1 MKPSVLFLLFSLF
14 CSISASP
21 LAQDE
26 FFEDEPAPFSLTT
39 KVMEGDASFSNA
51 NSEFQITASDGAVI
65 RYDSGFDI
73 PAGETVRFIQPSVD
87 ATVINE
93 IIQQT
98 PSQIEGNIFANGK
111 VVLLNSSGI
120 VFGKDSVV
128 EVGKLHAIAGEY
140 SSDTILASLFDV
152 LYDLT
157 TDVISGD
164 VINKGTIKAGEVILA
179 GSSVTN
185 SGTIMVDEGTL
196 VLAGGASV
204 GWTNN
209 EGSLLV
215 TLLSQNLQGGA
226 SDIAGQAILQS
237 GIIQASKAQFH
248 GDTITHSGTTQ
259 ANSVQVGNYSN
270 FSDSNEYLG
279 TSGSLVANELSIAG
293 GLSPSSNPSF
303 ELSGKNNQV
312 SSLLITGTHQDITV
326 RSSTTLTV
334 GEAVDL
340 DDQTNDS
347 TRYATNFDLR
357 VENGDLVINYLLYSY
372 INEGESSV
380 SSVLLATEKDLIFNN
395 YGGQFN
401 NYIYF
406 SRNLIRTWS
415 ERDGDKVDSRLDGSS
430 ISIDDLSFNLLTMN
444 ENQDLLPS
452 TWFDTLLKNNPNDEG
467 LDMLFMQPGW
477 PVYLDIQAPAF
488 VDLNAELEEAGGSS
502 ALFGGSF
509 AVVASAGGGGV
520 ARAGTPSVSAGGAGD
535 SSESGGESEGDGEG
549 DGDSQ
554 GGGSASKSTSSSRAQ
569 MRQVGVAPFAPIS
582 QPILSV
588 EASQVLEKA
597 LAPEVEQKMQQYLNP

>member
-1 MKPSVLFLLFSLF
+1 MKTSVLFLLFSFF
-14 CSISASP
+14 CTIPA

-26 FFEDEPAPFSLTT
+26 LFDDEPAPFSLLT

-93 IIQQT
+93 IIQRT
-98 PSQIEGNIFANGK
+98 PSQINGNILANGK

-128 EVGKLHAIAGEY
+128 EVGKLHAIAGSNENISLGNIY
-140 SSDTILASLFDV
+140 DTLSS
-152 LYDLT
+152 
-157 TDVISGD
+157 D

-215 TLLSQNLQGGA
+215 TLSNQNPKGGA
-226 SDIAGQAILQS
+226 GDIAGQAILQS

-270 FSDSNEYLG
+270 FSSTNEDLG

-303 ELSGKNNQV
+303 ELSGKSNQI
-312 SSLLITGTHQDITV
+312 SSLLISGTHKDITL

-334 GEAVDL
+334 GEANERKASPIDVSNL
-340 DDQTNDS
+340 
-347 TRYATNFDLR
+347 DLR
-357 VENGDLVINYLLYSY
+357 VESGDLKINSEIGLSYS
-372 INEGESSV
+372 G
-380 SSVLLATEKDLIFNN
+380 SVLLAAQKNLIFNSDVLAK
-395 YGGQFN
+395 
-401 NYIYF
+401 NYILY
-406 SRNLIRTWS
+406 SNNLIDNIS
-415 ERDGDKVDSRLDGSS
+415 EQDQDEVGSRLDGSS
-430 ISIDDLSFNLLTMN
+430 ISIDDLSFNLFG
-444 ENQDLLPS
+444 S
-452 TWFDTLLKNNPNDEG
+452 AWFDTLLKNNPNDEG
-467 LDMLFMQPGW
+467 LDWLAMQPGW

-520 ARAGTPSVSAGGAGD
+520 ASTGTPSVSAGGAGD
-535 SSESGGESEGDGEG
+535 SSGDVGDSSGDSSESGGESEGDGDG

-554 GGGSASKSTSSSRAQ
+554 GEGSASKSASSARAQ
-569 MRQVGVAPFAPIS
+569 MRQAGVAPFAPIS

-588 EASQVLEKA
+588 EASEILERA
-597 LAPEVEQKMQQYLNP
+597 LAPEVEQRMEKYLNP

>member
-1 MKPSVLFLLFSLF
+1 MKTSVLFLLFSFF
-14 CSISASP
+14 CTIPA

-26 FFEDEPAPFSLTT
+26 LFDDEPAPFSLLT

-93 IIQQT
+93 IIQRT
-98 PSQIEGNIFANGK
+98 PSQINGNILANGK

-128 EVGKLHAIAGEY
+128 EVGKLHAIAGSNENISLGNIY
-140 SSDTILASLFDV
+140 DTLSS
-152 LYDLT
+152 
-157 TDVISGD
+157 D

-215 TLLSQNLQGGA
+215 TLSNQNPKGGA
-226 SDIAGQAILQS
+226 GDIAGQAILQS

-270 FSDSNEYLG
+270 FSSTNEDLG

-303 ELSGKNNQV
+303 ELSGKSNQI
-312 SSLLITGTHQDITV
+312 SSLLISGTHKDITL

-334 GEAVDL
+334 GEANERKASP
-340 DDQTNDS
+340 NDIS
-347 TRYATNFDLR
+347 NLDLR
-357 VENGDLVINYLLYSY
+357 VESGDLKINSEIGLSYS
-372 INEGESSV
+372 G
-380 SSVLLATEKDLIFNN
+380 SVLLAAQKNLIFNSDVLAK
-395 YGGQFN
+395 
-401 NYIYF
+401 NYILY
-406 SRNLIRTWS
+406 SNNLIDNIS
-415 ERDGDKVDSRLDGSS
+415 EQDQDEVGSRLDGSS
-430 ISIDDLSFNLLTMN
+430 ISIDDLSFNLFG
-444 ENQDLLPS
+444 S
-452 TWFDTLLKNNPNDEG
+452 AWFDTLLKNNPNDEE
-467 LDMLFMQPGW
+467 LDWLAMQPGW
-477 PVYLDIQAPAF
+477 PVYLNIQAPAF

-520 ARAGTPSVSAGGAGD
+520 ASTGTPSVSAGGAADSSGDGGD
-535 SSESGGESEGDGEG
+535 SSGDSTESGGESEGDGDG

-554 GGGSASKSTSSSRAQ
+554 GEGSASKSASSARAQ
-569 MRQVGVAPFAPIS
+569 MRQAGVAPFAPIS

-588 EASQVLEKA
+588 EASEILERA
-597 LAPEVEQKMQQYLNP
+597 LAPEVEQRMEKFLNP

>member
-1 MKPSVLFLLFSLF
+1 M
-14 CSISASP
+14 
-21 LAQDE
+21 
-26 FFEDEPAPFSLTT
+26 
-39 KVMEGDASFSNA
+39 
-51 NSEFQITASDGAVI
+51 
-65 RYDSGFDI
+65 
-73 PAGETVRFIQPSVD
+73 
-87 ATVINE
+87 
-93 IIQQT
+93 
-98 PSQIEGNIFANGK
+98 
-111 VVLLNSSGI
+111 LLNSSGI

-128 EVGKLHAIAGEY
+128 EVGKLHAIAGM
-140 SSDTILASLFDV
+140 DMQIRFSLLCFV

-157 TDVISGD
+157 RIYQV

-215 TLLSQNLQGGA
+215 TLSSQNPLVGA
-226 SDIAGQAILQS
+226 GDIAGQAILQS

-270 FSDSNEYLG
+270 FSSTNEDLG
-279 TSGSLVANELSIAG
+279 TSGSLMANELSIAG
-293 GLSPSSNPSF
+293 GLSPGSNPSF
-303 ELSGKNNQV
+303 ELAGKSNQV
-312 SSLLITGTHQDITV
+312 SSLLISGNHKDITL

-334 GEAVDL
+334 GEANERDTSL
-340 DDQTNDS
+340 IDPENL
-347 TRYATNFDLR
+347 DLR
-357 VENGDLVINYLLYSY
+357 VESGDLKINSE
-372 INEGESSV
+372 IGSSFN
-380 SSVLLATEKDLIFNN
+380 SGSVLLAAEKNLIFN
-395 YGGQFN
+395 GAVLAK
-401 NYIYF
+401 NYILY
-406 SRNLIRTWS
+406 SNNLIDNIS
-415 ERDGDKVDSRLDGSS
+415 EQDQDEVGSRLDGSS

-452 TWFDTLLKNNPNDEG
+452 AWFDTLLKNNPENQS
-467 LDMLFMQPGW
+467 LDMLTMQPGW

-520 ARAGTPSVSAGGAGD
+520 ASAGTPSVSAGGTTDSSGDGGD
-535 SSESGGESEGDGEG
+535 SS
-549 DGDSQ
+549 GDS
-554 GGGSASKSTSSSRAQ
+554 GEWRRKR
-569 MRQVGVAPFAPIS
+569 R
-582 QPILSV
+582 
-588 EASQVLEKA
+588 
-597 LAPEVEQKMQQYLNP
+597 

>member
-1 MKPSVLFLLFSLF
+1 MKPSVLFLLFSFF
-14 CSISASP
+14 CSIST

-26 FFEDEPAPFSLTT
+26 FFDDEPTPFSLMT

-51 NSEFQITASDGAVI
+51 NSEFHITASDGAVI

-98 PSQIEGNIFANGK
+98 PSKIDGNIFANGK

-128 EVGKLHAIAGEY
+128 EVGKLHAIAGSNENISLGNVY
-140 SSDTILASLFDV
+140 DTLS
-152 LYDLT
+152 T
-157 TDVISGD
+157 Q

-209 EGSLLV
+209 EGSLFV
-215 TLLSQNLQGGA
+215 TLSSQNPQAGA
-226 SDIAGQAILQS
+226 GDIAGQAILQS

-270 FSDSNEYLG
+270 FSSTNEDLG
-279 TSGSLVANELSIAG
+279 TNGSLMANELSIAG
-293 GLSPSSNPSF
+293 GLSPGSDTSF
-303 ELSGKNNQV
+303 ELSEKSNQV
-312 SSLLITGTHQDITV
+312 SSLLISGNHKDITL

-334 GEAVDL
+334 GEANERKVSPIFVSNL
-340 DDQTNDS
+340 
-347 TRYATNFDLR
+347 DLR
-357 VENGDLVINYLLYSY
+357 VEGGDLKINSEIRSSY
-372 INEGESSV
+372 PG
-380 SSVLLATEKDLIFNN
+380 SVLLAAEKNLIFN
-395 YGGQFN
+395 GAVSAFN
-401 NYIYF
+401 FISYSN
-406 SRNLIRTWS
+406 NLIDNIS
-415 ERDGDKVDSRLDGSS
+415 EQDQGEVGSRLDGSS

-452 TWFDTLLKNNPNDEG
+452 AWFDTLLKNNPENES
-467 LDMLFMQPGW
+467 LDMLTMQPGW

-520 ARAGTPSVSAGGAGD
+520 ASAGTPSVSAGGTSDSSGDGGDSSGD
-535 SSESGGESEGDGEG
+535 SSESGGEREGDGDG

-554 GGGSASKSTSSSRAQ
+554 GEGSASKSASSARAQ
-569 MRQVGVAPFAPIS
+569 MRQAGVAPFAPIS

-588 EASQVLEKA
+588 EASEILERA
-597 LAPEVEQKMQQYLNP
+597 LAPEVEQRMEKYLNP

>member
-1 MKPSVLFLLFSLF
+1 MKTSVLFLLFSFF
-14 CSISASP
+14 CTIPA

-26 FFEDEPAPFSLTT
+26 LFDDEPAPFSLLT

-98 PSQIEGNIFANGK
+98 PSQIEGNILANGK

-128 EVGKLHAIAGEY
+128 EVGKLHAIAG
-140 SSDTILASLFDV
+140 SLHEDAKYKNYNFELKTLTADV
-152 LYDLT
+152 
-157 TDVISGD
+157 V
-164 VINKGTIKAGEVILA
+164 NKGTIKAGEVILA

-196 VLAGGASV
+196 ILAGGASV

-215 TLLSQNLQGGA
+215 TLSSQNPQGGA
-226 SDIAGQAILQS
+226 GDIAGQAILHS

-259 ANSVQVGNYSN
+259 ANSVQVGNYSS
-270 FSDSNEYLG
+270 FTSTNEDLG

-303 ELSGKNNQV
+303 ELSGKSNQV
-312 SSLLITGTHQDITV
+312 SSLLISGTHKDITV

-340 DDQTNDS
+340 DDHHNNS
-347 TRYATNFDLR
+347 MRYATNFDLR
-357 VENGDLVINYLLYSY
+357 VENGDLVINYLLYSD
-372 INEGESSV
+372 INEGE

-395 YGGQFN
+395 YGGQFS

-406 SRNLIRTWS
+406 SRNYIRTWS
-415 ERDGDKVDSRLDGSS
+415 DRDQDVVGSRLDGSS
-430 ISIDDLSFNLLTMN
+430 ISIDDLSFNLFG
-444 ENQDLLPS
+444 S
-452 TWFDTLLKNNPNDEG
+452 AWFDTLLKNNPNDEE
-467 LDMLFMQPGW
+467 LDWLAMQPGW
-477 PVYLDIQAPAF
+477 PVYLNIQAPAF

-520 ARAGTPSVSAGGAGD
+520 ASTGTPSVSAGGAADSSGDGGD
-535 SSESGGESEGDGEG
+535 SSGDSTESGGESEGDGDG

-554 GGGSASKSTSSSRAQ
+554 GEGSASKSASSARAQ
-569 MRQVGVAPFAPIS
+569 MRQAGVAPFAPIS

-588 EASQVLEKA
+588 EASEILERA
-597 LAPEVEQKMQQYLNP
+597 LAPEVEQRMEKYLNP

>member
-1 MKPSVLFLLFSLF
+1 MKPSVLFLLFSFF
-14 CSISASP
+14 CSISA
-21 LAQDE
+21 LASDE
-26 FFEDEPAPFSLTT
+26 FFDDEPTPFSLTT

-65 RYDSGFDI
+65 RYDLGFDI

-98 PSQIEGNIFANGK
+98 PSKIDGNIFANGK

-128 EVGKLHAIAGEY
+128 EVGKLHAIAGQ
-140 SSDTILASLFDV
+140 DASGAIDDSGLDA
-152 LYDLT
+152 LYNLT
-157 TDVISGD
+157 TDVISGE
-164 VINKGTIKAGEVILA
+164 VTNKGTIKAGEVILA

-215 TLLSQNLQGGA
+215 TLSSQNPLVGA
-226 SDIAGQAILQS
+226 SDIVGQAILQS

-270 FSDSNEYLG
+270 FSSTNEDLG
-279 TSGSLVANELSIAG
+279 TSGSLMASELSIAG

-303 ELSGKNNQV
+303 ELSGKSNQI
-312 SSLLITGTHQDITV
+312 SSLLISGTHKDITL

-334 GEAVDL
+334 GEANERKASPIDVSNL
-340 DDQTNDS
+340 
-347 TRYATNFDLR
+347 DLR
-357 VENGDLVINYLLYSY
+357 VESGDLKINSEIGLSYS
-372 INEGESSV
+372 G
-380 SSVLLATEKDLIFNN
+380 SVLLAAQKNLIFNSVVLAK
-395 YGGQFN
+395 
-401 NYIYF
+401 NYILY
-406 SRNLIRTWS
+406 SNNLIDNIS
-415 ERDGDKVDSRLDGSS
+415 EQDQDDVDSRLDGSS
-430 ISIDDLSFNLLTMN
+430 ISIDDLSFNLLG
-444 ENQDLLPS
+444 S
-452 TWFDTLLKNNPNDEG
+452 AWFDTLLKNNPNDEG
-467 LDMLFMQPGW
+467 LDMLAMQPGW

-520 ARAGTPSVSAGGAGD
+520 ASTGTPSVSAGGAADSSGDGGD
-535 SSESGGESEGDGEG
+535 SSGDSTESGGESEGDGDG

-554 GGGSASKSTSSSRAQ
+554 GEGSASKSASSARAQ
-569 MRQVGVAPFAPIS
+569 VRQAGVAPFAPIS

-588 EASQVLEKA
+588 EASEILERA
-597 LAPEVEQKMQQYLNP
+597 LAPEVEQRMEKYLNP

>member
-1 MKPSVLFLLFSLF
+1 MKPSVLFLLFSFF
-14 CSISASP
+14 CSISA

-26 FFEDEPAPFSLTT
+26 LFDDEPAPFSLIT

-51 NSEFQITASDGAVI
+51 NSQFQITASDGAVI
-65 RYDSGFDI
+65 RYDSGFNI

-98 PSQIEGNIFANGK
+98 PSQIDGNIFANGK

-128 EVGKLHAIAGEY
+128 EVGKLHAIGG
-140 SSDTILASLFDV
+140 SLHEDAKYKNYNFE
-152 LYDLT
+152 LYDKTLT
-157 TDVISGD
+157 ADV
-164 VINKGTIKAGEVILA
+164 VNKGTIKAGEVILA

-204 GWTNN
+204 VWTNTG
-209 EGSLLV
+209 GSLLV
-215 TLLSQNLQGGA
+215 TLSSQNPLVGA
-226 SDIAGQAILQS
+226 GDIAGQAILHS

-259 ANSVQVGNYSN
+259 ANSVQVGNYSS
-270 FSDSNEYLG
+270 FTSTNEDLG

-303 ELSGKNNQV
+303 ELSGKSNQV
-312 SSLLITGTHQDITV
+312 SSLLISGTHQDITV

-334 GEAVDL
+334 GE
-340 DDQTNDS
+340 TNERKASPIDVS
-347 TRYATNFDLR
+347 NLDLR
-357 VENGDLVINYLLYSY
+357 VESGDLKINSQIGSSYS
-372 INEGESSV
+372 G
-380 SSVLLATEKDLIFNN
+380 SVLLAAEKNLIFNSAVFA
-395 YGGQFN
+395 G
-401 NYIYF
+401 NYILY
-406 SRNLIRTWS
+406 SNNLIDIIS
-415 ERDGDKVDSRLDGSS
+415 EQDQDEVDSRLDGSS

-452 TWFDTLLKNNPNDEG
+452 AWFDTLLKNNPNDEG

-520 ARAGTPSVSAGGAGD
+520 ASAGTPSVSAGGATDSSGDGGDNSGD
-535 SSESGGESEGDGEG
+535 STESGGESEGDG
-549 DGDSQ
+549 DSQ
-554 GGGSASKSTSSSRAQ
+554 GEGSASKSASSASAQ
-569 MRQVGVAPFAPIS
+569 MRQAGVAPFAPIS

-588 EASQVLEKA
+588 EASEILERA
-597 LAPEVEQKMQQYLNP
+597 LAPEVEQRMEKYLNP